1 MDNEIIDVRLYSD
14 LNCLK
19 EQSIGPEVKIRRN
32 EDAWCYGILS
42 VLYDKYPEAFI
53 ASSNDKSLFDKGL
66 YVKTKNTDN
75 WITIYFLP
83 NNQVCIRSDF
93 STRKIPTSVS
103 IESCKSWAADRDD
116 VFTIEGRLIYEDG
129 TSDEFEQ
136 RICHFKLNKESY
148 TVNCFGYIGF
158 CTGKDPHFLKL
169 LVPKSIDLFFI
180 DQQREREKVIF
191 DELSFS
197 GNLPEVHFMGDVK
210 TAVVKINA
218 PKNIVVIP
226 ESIKDALTDAVDDK
240 YDGEIIYAAP
250 SLCREE
256 SIVPGYIKATAWK
269 MNNHQ
274 RNDEIVEINS
284 RFIVSVE
291 PEKIE
296 CYNPTTGSVI
306 HCASNGIEMHQSIH
320 VYEPVDMIMDKIN
333 KSVSRI
339 DANTLLQ
346 EIETYCK
353 KHS

>member
-1 MDNEIIDVRLYSD
+1 M
-14 LNCLK
+14 
-19 EQSIGPEVKIRRN
+19 
-32 EDAWCYGILS
+32 
-42 VLYDKYPEAFI
+42 
-53 ASSNDKSLFDKGL
+53 
-66 YVKTKNTDN
+66 
-75 WITIYFLP
+75 
-83 NNQVCIRSDF
+83 
-93 STRKIPTSVS
+93 
-103 IESCKSWAADRDD
+103 
-116 VFTIEGRLIYEDG
+116 
-129 TSDEFEQ
+129 
-136 RICHFKLNKESY
+136 
-148 TVNCFGYIGF
+148 
-158 CTGKDPHFLKL
+158 
-169 LVPKSIDLFFI
+169 
-180 DQQREREKVIF
+180 IF

>member
-158 CTGKDPHFLKL
+158 CTGKDPHF
-169 LVPKSIDLFFI
+169 
-180 DQQREREKVIF
+180 
-191 DELSFS
+191 
-197 GNLPEVHFMGDVK
+197 
-210 TAVVKINA
+210 
-218 PKNIVVIP
+218 
-226 ESIKDALTDAVDDK
+226 
-240 YDGEIIYAAP
+240 
-250 SLCREE
+250 
-256 SIVPGYIKATAWK
+256 
-269 MNNHQ
+269 
-274 RNDEIVEINS
+274 
-284 RFIVSVE
+284 
-291 PEKIE
+291 
-296 CYNPTTGSVI
+296 
-306 HCASNGIEMHQSIH
+306 
-320 VYEPVDMIMDKIN
+320 
-333 KSVSRI
+333 
-339 DANTLLQ
+339 
-346 EIETYCK
+346 
-353 KHS
+353 